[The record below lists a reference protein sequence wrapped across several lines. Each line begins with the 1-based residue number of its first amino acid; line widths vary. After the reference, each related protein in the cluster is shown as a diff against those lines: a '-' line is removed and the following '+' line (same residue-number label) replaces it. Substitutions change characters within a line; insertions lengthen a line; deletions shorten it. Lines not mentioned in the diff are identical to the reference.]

1 MSATIRV
8 CQFMELTV
16 NNTGSDTSTTEYLF
30 QNYFIHSQFTTSFE
44 GISKTYTFAPFQVQ
58 GTVSSLSGDNDQL
71 QILFP
76 SNAVAVNLV
85 EAGQGNRQSFL
96 KLFTRYV
103 NEDGALLD
111 GGPNEFYMGLG
122 ATFNEDTIELRFS
135 TSLDSAASNFP
146 ARTLSQKN
154 VGILPLD
161 SQVSLR

>member
-1 MSATIRV
+1 MSVTIRV
-8 CQFMELTV
+8 CQFIELTV
-16 NNTGSDTSTTEYLF
+16 NNTNNDRTTEYLF
-30 QNYFIHSQFTTSFE
+30 QNYFLNTSFTTSFE
-44 GISKTYTFAPFQVQ
+44 GVSKTYKFAPFQVQ
-58 GTVSSLSGDNDQL
+58 GTVSSLSGDNDQI

-103 NEDGALLD
+103 NENGALLD

-122 ATFNEDTIELRFS
+122 ATFNEETIELRFS

-154 VGILPLD
+154 VGILPLE